1 MPETTWPLA
10 EWLEMLPSSIWVRES
25 LYGFAIV
32 VGVHILS
39 LTVSV
44 GTIVWFDLRL
54 VGMTLVRVPVSVLYR
69 RVMPWTFVGFA
80 SMFASGGILFA
91 AYATAA
97 LENPY
102 FKIKM
107 AALILAGLN
116 AGVYHL
122 VTEREIAEWDAASR
136 PPTAART
143 AGLASIMLWTIVILA
158 GRMMS
163 YTMF

>member
-1 MPETTWPLA
+1 MSETTWPLA
-10 EWLEMLPSSIWVRES
+10 EWLEMWPSSLWVRES
-25 LYGFAIV
+25 FYGFAIV

-39 LTVSV
+39 LTLAV

-54 VGMTLVRVPVSVLYR
+54 LGISMVRVPVSVLYR
-69 RVMPWTFVGFA
+69 RVMPWTFVGFT
-80 SMFASGGILFA
+80 SMFVSGGLLLA

-97 LENPY
+97 FENPY

-107 AALILAGLN
+107 AALMLAGLN

-122 VTEREIAEWDAASR
+122 VTERQLVEWDNAWRA
-136 PPTAART
+136 PLAART
-143 AGLASIMLWTIVILA
+143 AGLASIVLWTIVILA